1 MKIKEIFYSIQ
12 GEGILIGIP
21 TIFIRTTGCNLRC
34 NWCDTKYAYEE
45 GEEMTIEEII
55 TKAKEYPASNVCLTG
70 GEPLLQKETPALIQ
84 RLSDEGYFVCLETNG
99 SRSVDELPCLDSL
112 LISLDVK
119 CPSSGMQDKN
129 DMSNI
134 ELLGPNDQLK
144 FIIGN
149 KEDYEYAK
157 KVIQEQEPNCSVIMT
172 QVGGTELSKLAEW
185 VLADGLNVLV
195 LPQLHKLIWGE
206 KREI

>member
-1 MKIKEIFYSIQ
+1 MMINEIFYSIQ

-34 NWCDTKYAYEE
+34 NWCDTKYAYDE
-45 GEEMTIEEII
+45 GEEMTIEDII
-55 TKAKEYPASNVCLTG
+55 TKVKEYPVSNVCLTG

-84 RLSDEGYFVCLETNG
+84 RLSDEGYFICLETNG
-99 SRSVDELPCLDSL
+99 SKSVQELPCLDSL
-112 LISLDVK
+112 LISMDVK
-119 CPSSGMQDKN
+119 CPSSGMQDKI

-144 FIIGN
+144 FIIEN

-157 KVIQEQEPNCSVIMT
+157 RVIEEQKPNCSIIMT
-172 QVGGTELSKLAEW
+172 QVGGTELSELAEW
-185 VLADGLNVLV
+185 VLKDGLNVMV

-206 KREI
+206 KRGV